1 MEQVVENLVEDNKAP
16 VYIVHFTQMEA
27 AQNAQNFTSI
37 NVCTK
42 DEKKQIAE
50 LLREVRFTSPYV
62 KDIKNW
68 PKIDSDLI
76 LKEKIKMAIQFNGKT
91 REIIEVVKGV
101 SQIEVINICK
111 NITKIKEKTEE
122 TNIKK
127 IIFVQDRIINF
138 ILKK

>member
-1 MEQVVENLVEDNKAP
+1 MKILVP
-16 VYIVHFTQMEA
+16 FTPHLAYECLEIL
-27 AQNAQNFTSI
+27 N
-37 NVCTK
+37 
-42 DEKKQIAE
+42 
-50 LLREVRFTSPYV
+50 V